1 MSKEELVGLIQE
13 QLDDESDLS
22 SRRERELKTAQ
33 KGNRVFA
40 ENVGSPVYEYLDTI
54 YFDRIKRY
62 IEETYET
69 RIKTL
74 EDRVRALEAR
84 VK

>member
-1 MSKEELVGLIQE
+1 MSKEQLVGLIQE
-13 QLDDESDLS
+13 QLDDESDTS

-40 ENVGSPVYEYLDTI
+40 ENIGNPVFEYLDTI
-54 YFDRIKRY
+54 YLQRVKDYITETFEERIKRL
-62 IEETYET
+62 EE
-69 RIKTL
+69 KVASL
-74 EDRVRALEAR
+74 EVR